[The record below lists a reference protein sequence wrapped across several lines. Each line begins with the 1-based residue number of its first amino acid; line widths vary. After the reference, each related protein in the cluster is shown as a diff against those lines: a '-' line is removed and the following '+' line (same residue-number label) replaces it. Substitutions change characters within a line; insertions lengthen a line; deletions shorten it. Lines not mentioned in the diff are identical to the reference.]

1 MTSMQNYKNYLMKT
15 KDLIQH
21 IATSTSMP
29 KTHTEDLLNATVAV
43 LQKELLAGKSVQ
55 LHNFGTL
62 EMTRKN
68 AREIVHPKTKERT
81 VVPEKMQLT
90 FKATANI
97 KDQLK
102 NA

>member
-1 MTSMQNYKNYLMKT
+1 MKT

-21 IATSTSMP
+21 IATSTSMT
-29 KTHTEDLLNATVAV
+29 KTHTEELLDATVAV

-55 LHNFGTL
+55 LQNFGTL

-68 AREIVHPKTKERT
+68 ARTVIHPKTQEKT
-81 VVPEKMQLT
+81 YIPEKMQLT
-90 FKATANI
+90 FKASNSI
-97 KDQLK
+97 KEQLK

>member
-1 MTSMQNYKNYLMKT
+1 MKT

-21 IATSTSMP
+21 IATSTSMT
-29 KTHTEDLLNATVAV
+29 KTHTEELLDATVAV

-55 LHNFGTL
+55 LQNFGTL

-68 AREIVHPKTKERT
+68 ARTVVHPKTKELT
-81 VVPEKMQLT
+81 TIPEKMQLT
-90 FKATANI
+90 FKANAPI
-97 KDQLK
+97 KEQLK